1 MSWFIS
7 PWLACWRQRWL
18 LTELTR
24 REIVLSTRGML
35 LDVLWLALT
44 FLLLLAVYT
53 FVFAGILPAE
63 RGS

>member
-1 MSWFIS
+1 M
-7 PWLACWRQRWL
+7 
-18 LTELTR
+18 
-24 REIVLSTRGML
+24 LSTRGML